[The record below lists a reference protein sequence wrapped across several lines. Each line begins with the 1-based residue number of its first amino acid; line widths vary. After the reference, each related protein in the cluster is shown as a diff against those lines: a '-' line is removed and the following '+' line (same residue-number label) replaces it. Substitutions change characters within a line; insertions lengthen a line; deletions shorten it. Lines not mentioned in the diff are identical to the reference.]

1 MPELPEVEVTRLG
14 IQPHIEG
21 RRVSAVKIIDGRL
34 RWPVPTTLIKS
45 LPGQKIVGIKRRGKY
60 LLLELDQGHLLIH
73 LGMTGTLRILPSSE
87 ALKIHDRVTIEF
99 GKLSLRLHDP
109 RKFGAV
115 LWHPKSKGLIDKN
128 ALLQKLGVEP
138 FSPEFAGELGA
149 DVLYQHSRKRSIAVK
164 QFLLAGQAVVGVG
177 NIYCSESLFEAGIH
191 PSKAAG
197 KLTRP
202 QCIRLANAVRSI
214 LEKAIAAGGSSL
226 KDFVNSQGDPGH
238 FMMQTKV
245 YDRKDQPCKVC
256 KTPIKQIVQGQRS
269 TYFCPQCQKR

>member
-14 IQPHIEG
+14 IQPHLEG
-21 RRVSAVKIIDGRL
+21 RMLSAVKIIDGRL
-34 RWPVPTTLIKS
+34 RWPVPPKLGS
-45 LPGQKIVGIKRRGKY
+45 MLAGQQVLGLERRGKY
-60 LLLELDQGHLLIH
+60 LLMEFNAGYVLLH
-73 LGMTGTLRILPSSE
+73 LGMTGTLRVLPGGDP
-87 ALKIHDRVTIEF
+87 LKPHDRVTFEF

-115 LWHPKSKGLIDKN
+115 LWHPKAKGPIEAN
-128 ALLQKLGVEP
+128 PLLQKLGVEP
-138 FSPEFAGELGA
+138 FSPEFSGELGA
-149 DVLYQHSRKRSIAVK
+149 DVIYRHSRKRSIAVK

-191 PSKAAG
+191 PAKAAG

-202 QCIRLANAVRSI
+202 QCSRLAAAVRLI
-214 LEKAIAAGGSSL
+214 LKRAIEAGGSTL
-226 KDFVNSQGDPGH
+226 KDFVNSEGDPGH
-238 FMMQTKV
+238 FMVQTKV

>member
-14 IQPHIEG
+14 IAPHLEG

-34 RWPVPTTLIKS
+34 RWPVPSNLNALLS
-45 LPGQKIVGIKRRGKY
+45 GQKVFGIERRGKY
-60 LLLELDQGHLLIH
+60 LLMEFEAGYLLLH
-73 LGMTGTLRILPSSE
+73 LGMTGTLRVLPSSDT
-87 ALKIHDRVTIEF
+87 LKPHDRVTFEF

-115 LWHPKSKGLIDKN
+115 LWHPKSKGPIQKN
-128 ALLQKLGVEP
+128 PLLQKLGVEP
-138 FSPEFAGELGA
+138 FSAEFEGELGT
-149 DVLYQHSRKRSIAVK
+149 DVLYQCSRKRSVAVK

-191 PSKAAG
+191 PAKAAG

-202 QCIRLANAVRSI
+202 QCSRLANAVRLI
-214 LEKAIAAGGSSL
+214 LKKAIAAGGSSL
-226 KDFVNSQGDPGH
+226 KDFVNSEGDPGH
-238 FMMQTKV
+238 FMVQTKV

>member
-14 IQPHIEG
+14 IQPHLEG
-21 RRVSAVKIIDGRL
+21 QTLSAVKIIDGRL
-34 RWPVPTTLIKS
+34 RWPVPPRLSSLIS
-45 LPGQKIVGIKRRGKY
+45 GQKVLGIERRGKY
-60 LLLELDQGHLLIH
+60 LLMELDAGHILLH
-73 LGMTGTLRILPSSE
+73 LGMTGTLRVLPSSDP
-87 ALKIHDRVTIEF
+87 LKPHDRVTFEF

-115 LWHPKSKGLIDKN
+115 LWHPKSKGSIESN
-128 ALLQKLGVEP
+128 VLLQKLGVEP

-149 DVLYQHSRKRSIAVK
+149 DVLYRQSRKRTVAVK

-191 PSKAAG
+191 PAKAAG
-197 KLTRP
+197 RLTRP
-202 QCIRLANAVRSI
+202 QCSRLAAAVRLI
-214 LEKAIAAGGSSL
+214 LKKAIDAGGSTL

-238 FMMQTKV
+238 FMVQTKV

>member
-1 MPELPEVEVTRLG
+1 MPELPEVEVTKLG
-14 IQPHIEG
+14 IAPHLLGQSI
-21 RRVSAVKIIDGRL
+21 SAVNVIDGRL
-34 RWPVPTTLIKS
+34 RWPVPKS
-45 LPGQKIVGIKRRGKY
+45 LPTVLPGQRVHAIERRGKY
-60 LLLELDQGHLLIH
+60 LLIELDTGHLLVH
-73 LGMTGTLRILPSSE
+73 LGMTGTLRVLPCSDP
-87 ALKIHDRVTIEF
+87 LKLHDRVTFEF

-115 LWHPKSKGLIDKN
+115 LWHPKSKGPIEKN
-128 ALLQKLGVEP
+128 LLLQKLGVEP

-149 DVLYQHSRKRSIAVK
+149 EILYQTSRKRSVAVK

-177 NIYCSESLFEAGIH
+177 NIYCSESLFEAKIH

-202 QCIRLANAVRSI
+202 QCARLAEAVRLI
-214 LEKAIAAGGSSL
+214 LKKAIAAGGSSL
-226 KDFVNSQGDPGH
+226 KDFVNSDGDPGH
-238 FMMQTKV
+238 FMVQTKV

-269 TYFCPQCQKR
+269 TYFCPSCQKR